1 MRLIGF
7 AALIVVASSLACKS
21 PTVDDIYAVLPPSGS
36 QVPAFRYPMLDGT
49 TVTPGSLNGSPAVI
63 ALWSTTC
70 SASRLAL
77 KSIAALQASYASTG
91 VHVVILANDRD
102 SAVVA
107 SVFARNGIQ
116 TPAALAAGTLAD
128 TFTHGQSL
136 LPWRKTFPL
145 PTFLLLDGTG
155 RVVYRQFGIERDS
168 ASRLVS
174 IRAKLDSLVANPI
187 QRRVGAAR
195 AE

>member
-1 MRLIGF
+1 MRVVRF
-7 AALIVVASSLACKS
+7 AALIVASGALACKP
-21 PTVDDIYAVLPPSGS
+21 PTVDDIYAVLPPIGS

-49 TVTPGSLNGSPAVI
+49 TVTPESLKGSPAVI

-70 SASRLAL
+70 SASLLAL
-77 KSIAALQASYASTG
+77 KSIAALQANYAPSG

-107 SVFARNGIQ
+107 SLFARNGIQ
-116 TPAALAAGTLAD
+116 TPAALAAGGLAD

-155 RVVYRQFGIERDS
+155 HVVYRQFGIERDS

-174 IRAKLDSLVANPI
+174 LRARLDSLVANPI
-187 QRRVGAAR
+187 ERRLGAL
-195 AE
+195 